1 MNPQVIRAI
10 LILLSF
16 KKELK
21 YILYTLLGILL
32 LPIFAVIVIAN
43 AGIPQVSDQLVSV
56 NAQQHTI
63 QIHDP
68 TGRVIATIDAQTVW
82 PLHGVVTLEFGESD
96 LPYQPVHTG
105 IDIAAASGT
114 PITPFM
120 KGTVVKVEHLNWG
133 YGNYVVV
140 DHGNNLTSLYGHMS
154 RTNSTVGQ
162 SVKPGDIIGYEGATG
177 WATGPHVHFELR
189 VFGVP
194 VNPRTFISSS
204 I

>member
-10 LILLSF
+10 LVLLSF

-21 YILYTLLGILL
+21 YILYTLLGVLL
-32 LPIFAVIVIAN
+32 LPVFAVTVIAN
-43 AGIPQVSDQLVSV
+43 AGIPLVSDQLVQV
-56 NAQQHTI
+56 DAQQHTI

-68 TGRVIATIDAQTVW
+68 TGKVIATINAQTVW
-82 PLHGVVTLEFGESD
+82 PLKGVVTLEFGESD

-120 KGTVVKVEHLNWG
+120 KGTVTKVEHLNWG

-154 RTNSTVGQ
+154 KINVKVGDQVNSGGV
-162 SVKPGDIIGYEGATG
+162 IGEEGSSG
-177 WATGPHVHFELR
+177 WSTGPHTHFEIR

-194 VNPRTFISSS
+194 VNPRTFVSGNP
-204 I
+204 